1 MSEDGTRPGPG
12 PDDAE
17 PAWPGRAERER
28 TAAERYKE
36 IVSGLAGAVGSLRA
50 RDREREAELVR
61 ELAER
66 DRALAAAVERRTV
79 GYAMAELRWE
89 AAVEAL
95 WGEEVQ
101 LRPRPRPDLR
111 ADPDALTELEN
122 AADTALEELRNAK
135 SWRLFGRGG

>member
-1 MSEDGTRPGPG
+1 MNEDRTPPG
-12 PDDAE
+12 PDAAE
-17 PAWPGRAERER
+17 PDPAGRPRPAS
-28 TAAERYKE
+28 ERYKE

-50 RDREREAELVR
+50 RDRERAGELVR
-61 ELAER
+61 ELADR
-66 DRALAAAVERRTV
+66 DRALSAAVERRTV
-79 GYAMAELRWE
+79 GHAMAELRWE
-89 AAVEAL
+89 AAVETL

-122 AADTALEELRNAK
+122 AADAALEQLRNAK